1 MDPNYIFSI
10 LLGVFMKIYDD
21 FVDLKITKYPL
32 VLDVS
37 KIIIILT
44 TYLLIKNCYILSVII
59 IFSLV
64 ISNYCKKFDD
74 VFWNAY
80 MYFVG
85 FLCLAYSHKFEFAID
100 SVEPFKILLFLFV
113 PFFIYFEERN
123 FTEEASKDKIMS
135 RFYGIITNTV
145 IVLFLEYF
153 EFVNKYNLDFF
164 VYLIIFVNSYFLT
177 NIIIQICYFKY
188 LETIRE
194 EKDVVEKSE

>member
-1 MDPNYIFSI
+1 
-10 LLGVFMKIYDD
+10 MKIYDD

-32 VLDVS
+32 ILDVS

-59 IFSLV
+59 IISLV

-74 VFWNAY
+74 VFWYAY

-85 FLCLAYSHKFEFAID
+85 FLCLAYSHKFECAID

-123 FTEEASKDKIMS
+123 FTEESSKDKIMS

-177 NIIIQICYFKY
+177 NIVIQICYFKY
-188 LETIRE
+188 LEKIENIQE
-194 EKDVVEKSE
+194 ETDVVEKSE